1 MTYRE
6 IKQKQ
11 KKISQLNTKIA
22 VLRANAEGTTQQL
35 SQAPSGS
42 GVKDK
47 VGGSAT
53 SIAYYENTIKALKSE
68 IDSAINSLPDTIEGN
83 CIRLRCKKKYSWT
96 KLSHII
102 GGNNTADG
110 VRKRCYRYRW

>member
-1 MTYRE
+1 MTYKE

-11 KKISQLNTKIA
+11 KRISQLNTKIA

-35 SQAPSGS
+35 SQAPSSS

-47 VGGSAT
+47 VGNTAT
-53 SIAYYENTIKALKSE
+53 LIAHYESTIDKIKGE
-68 IDSAINSLPDTIEGN
+68 IDAAIDSLPNTIEGN

-96 KLSHII
+96 KLAYIA
-102 GGNNTADG
+102 GGNNTADNI
-110 VRKRCYRYRW
+110 RMKCYRYHW

>member
-1 MTYRE
+1 MTYGE

-35 SQAPSGS
+35 SQAPSSS
-42 GVKDK
+42 GAKDK
-47 VGGSAT
+47 VGDSAT
-53 SIAYYENTIKALKSE
+53 LITHYESTIDNIKSE
-68 IDSAINSLPDTIEGN
+68 IDAAIDALPNTIEGN

-96 KLSHII
+96 KLAYIA
-102 GGNNTADG
+102 GGNNTADSIK
-110 VRKRCYRYRW
+110 KRCYRYDW